1 MVFPGDAWRDTTM
14 QEYDFRVGDNCIMLI
29 KLGEAHPNKN
39 EALANVKS
47 AYADAG
53 FAEGFD
59 AWLQKACQ

>member
-1 MVFPGDAWRDTTM
+1 M